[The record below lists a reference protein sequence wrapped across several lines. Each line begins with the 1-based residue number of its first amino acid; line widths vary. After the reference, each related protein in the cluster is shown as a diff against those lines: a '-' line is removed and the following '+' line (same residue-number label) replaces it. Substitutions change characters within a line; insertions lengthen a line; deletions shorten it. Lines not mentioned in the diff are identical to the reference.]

1 MKPRLAW
8 LVAALALA
16 ACVEAPPTGPQGEL
30 PGKPLGKAERA
41 ECLMQGG
48 TVGRGGLLPDEV
60 CFLPQPDAGKACTK
74 KTDCIGQCPADDG
87 TCAPVTPMFG
97 CFEYL
102 DEAGKKVGIC
112 ID

>member
-1 MKPRLAW
+1 MRLRRVW
-8 LVAALALA
+8 LLTVLALA
-16 ACVEAPPTGPQGEL
+16 ACVEEPPTGPE
-30 PGKPLGKAERA
+30 GKPLGKAERA

-74 KTDCIGQCPADDG
+74 KTDCIGQCLAEEG
-87 TCAPVTPMFG
+87 TCSPVTPMFG
-97 CFEYL
+97 CFDYL
-102 DEAGKKVGIC
+102 DEAGKTVGIC